1 MVGGPRKVRHAPACT
16 TSAPAQPSSMTTED
30 RTQNLGKRTLD
41 EPNAAPRQLRGRGR
55 GRCAA
60 APSVHAS
67 AVFTVDHGSEVSATV
82 RMDATRKADID
93 FVTESVYSC
102 GSSDSS
108 DFSISHRGKEGPA
121 EIVVEDASFGLTSTL
136 HRKFVSTP
144 PAETTAAASRT
155 LDGVVVIASDS
166 PPPPRRRRGG
176 GQSHHKGRER
186 SERTLRSVT
195 CVSDEEDIGASQ
207 CCRERATSPP
217 STASAGRIS
226 ASTRRLP
233 TFEPTMP
240 SRVLCDD
247 DDGDADDREGLP
259 VRQQH
264 PQHGADLT
272 VHRYSCCFSSLGSS
286 PTRSS
291 VSPALPAATDAA
303 EAKQHSC
310 DSDDP
315 DKGPGPHFLCA
326 APILQASGLRDFF
339 TYGVQAAMRHYSEHL
354 NGATGAEE
362 DGACSEMNDSAGT
375 LCLDHVANPT
385 TLPASVY
392 RTRQHSTASQHR
404 NEFLEDI
411 SNGQKYDANT
421 ARKRARA
428 YSCSSRSSAA
438 TYDSDVE
445 GSSSLSPRDDTGTR
459 RGKVCLL
466 NPQQTSL
473 FRAPHGATAARYPP
487 EHGAMANGSWL
498 TTTATTSSPTTL
510 QKSSLVSSGS
520 TQGVDQQ
527 RENSAQ
533 ARFREALR
541 HAYQCEDAH
550 RQRRRAQL
558 DKQQEQLLR
567 GVELLQ
573 GASFSSSAALLAEL
587 LPSRGRDGRRSAGS
601 VKSPISLQ
609 PPQPQ
614 LGASPLSLLATS
626 VEAAVE
632 TGTETIAQQGRAGG
646 ASTSLAAEACLS
658 SSSKV
663 TATPQ
668 MGNISK
674 RLLQVMSPAQAQRLR
689 RPLNP
694 FIEALLRH
702 YQSVQLKQRAARHAE
717 DQAIHARRTYE
728 LPVLTEDVV
737 RYAALLLCLRRHR
750 TGGGS
755 TAVTRAACAGGSGLL
770 QSGPASKEPSSS
782 TSNAEPQ
789 PPPTLAA
796 AEPAA
801 ALPFG
806 EEGTLLYLK
815 YPPPLLRTTS
825 FAVETVRLLKWL
837 RTWKKSSPSIA
848 GETGGIAGGGSSASL
863 NTSSSTTAEAPPP
876 NRSTV
881 ERVSQ
886 QAQHAVEIQEAQ
898 LKQERRSAF
907 LKFFGAA
914 ATPPPTN
921 GAERNAKAAQD
932 HDDGKDAAKEV
943 VAQKPVSCLGMS
955 EPAGSNT
962 GMRDTAAISVG
973 AMYGITSSVT
983 PLSPP
988 SGQTQLKPSTL
999 ALASHAYQL
1008 YCHAWKHVVKTGI
1021 TPLVVAANAFCG
1033 PKAVTGQSRLSN
1045 GDDNNGGAAATSDKD
1060 TSWTDGVVPRVCAGL
1075 PFFKEMREEARRT
1088 ALGSANNGTY
1098 YEDAFGNRLRSARL
1112 AKKEQEQRE
1121 LLVARQRRRAKKK
1134 GYFHRDDDNDGRLG
1148 GRAAGNGAS
1157 AMLEAMLRSSAT
1169 WGSERQGAGCGKKR
1183 QRGSGDDA
1191 TENDQD
1197 EAGAKDELTNIAVV
1211 SGPTGSGKTAAVYV
1225 AAQLLGFHVV
1235 EMNASVRR
1243 CSKTVEHLLA
1253 ELTRSYRLSSLRPGT
1268 TGSFNAEE
1276 ELAKLKQQHA
1286 VMVER
1291 ARAEAEAAER
1301 KAELKRREALKVNGI
1316 SAQAVANF
1324 FAKGCGR
1331 AAVSSSKTVKG
1342 IKGKDAAKQVSDAD
1356 MVTEAPAPA
1365 AAATSSS
1372 PPPAA
1377 TAPGTPVDAG
1387 TLLLFEDADVLLGDE
1402 SAKPFYAAIR
1412 DLARRSKVPIVVT
1425 VSSDPATAQ
1434 RYDTEPFL
1442 ALLDGQLQQRH
1453 TSSASPTSAIQPTYW
1468 QLCDA
1473 AGLNSIM
1480 ATMEAAH
1487 QALQVEADLG
1497 NRGASTATA
1506 TTITAAA
1513 HESNRSPSAV
1523 GDSGGSTGMAPVCGS
1538 PAASF
1543 LPLFSSSGGGG
1554 TSGSAAPAACAW
1566 TNGASAGVSTTSAS
1580 GGGGGPG
1587 GTSTATPAAAAA
1599 VAARYT
1605 RMLLNA
1611 TLVSSFFGSQ
1621 TPFTVVDPLPPSA
1634 LYAQLLAVGAVELDL
1649 LRLDEPATSPGVSD
1663 SAASLSSSSSQQELE
1678 RMAARLTVCDTG
1690 LFRRLAEHLRHHI
1703 FGAWDIADD
1712 EAGAHVAPPLLPGHN
1727 LVNAVQCDA
1736 ARRTT
1741 TDVRYWLNKLQVL
1754 LLSLR
1759 EGSNTARMPKAAE
1772 AATSSESV
1780 TRKRSRERMKATPFE
1795 TTSAAYGGDN
1805 AMCDAKVIGARRA
1818 EHLVEA
1824 EFRRRVS
1831 LAASEWDAA
1840 LGRHLSNVAHNEQH
1854 STRYERWFLDAH
1866 VCYIADIVEELAT
1879 TDHPTARV
1887 DYTTPLQAPA
1897 RCGPPEPTYH
1907 PREEASACV
1916 TRCTS
1921 GSSGDGGGVNSAWRS
1936 FFAASGASVA
1946 STLSTASPVVRGVS
1960 PADRRQQTLLGCGGS
1975 KAGGV
1980 VVGAPPPPSLT
1991 IPVRCEWPPSA
2002 LELRRQACSHAHL
2015 RPVELLLPYGAAEAY
2030 YGTAA
2035 ASASTLAPFSIH
2047 DMAEPTAA
2055 LLGREIP
2062 LRFLMRRSVRDSST
2076 GDNGKAEGDV
2086 GREFPA
2092 GVRTT
2097 QEERFRVFRRWWC
2110 RTRKAGA
2117 LRDSV
2122 AGRSA
2127 ETLEDIVGFGC
2138 LLTPPA
2144 AETRNATSGSP

>member
-1 MVGGPRKVRHAPACT
+1 
-16 TSAPAQPSSMTTED
+16 
-30 RTQNLGKRTLD
+30 
-41 EPNAAPRQLRGRGR
+41 
-55 GRCAA
+55 
-60 APSVHAS
+60 
-67 AVFTVDHGSEVSATV
+67 
-82 RMDATRKADID
+82 
-93 FVTESVYSC
+93 
-102 GSSDSS
+102 
-108 DFSISHRGKEGPA
+108 
-121 EIVVEDASFGLTSTL
+121 
-136 HRKFVSTP
+136 
-144 PAETTAAASRT
+144 
-155 LDGVVVIASDS
+155 
-166 PPPPRRRRGG
+166 
-176 GQSHHKGRER
+176 
-186 SERTLRSVT
+186 
-195 CVSDEEDIGASQ
+195 
-207 CCRERATSPP
+207 
-217 STASAGRIS
+217 
-226 ASTRRLP
+226 
-233 TFEPTMP
+233 
-240 SRVLCDD
+240 
-247 DDGDADDREGLP
+247 
-259 VRQQH
+259 
-264 PQHGADLT
+264 
-272 VHRYSCCFSSLGSS
+272 
-286 PTRSS
+286 
-291 VSPALPAATDAA
+291 
-303 EAKQHSC
+303 
-310 DSDDP
+310 
-315 DKGPGPHFLCA
+315 
-326 APILQASGLRDFF
+326 
-339 TYGVQAAMRHYSEHL
+339 MRHYSEHL

-848 GETGGIAGGGSSASL
+848 GETGGIAGGGSSASVGGVSEGGSSSSSRSRSRIGRKRVRTDVVKL
-863 NTSSSTTAEAPPP
+863 NSRNGNVDSGDDGDDSDDDGGVVVVASPTPAPHRAASSSTTAEAPPP

-1191 TENDQD
+1191 SEGEGVVQDTQPRGSSRCAAARRALQLRSRASSSYSSSSKPSSRCSSSSSTASMVSAENDQD

-1897 RCGPPEPTYH
+1897 RCGRSPSSSSSSGKKLTRANKSERKAAAAPEPTYH

>member
-136 HRKFVSTP
+136 PRKFVSTP

-848 GETGGIAGGGSSASL
+848 GETGGIAGGGSSAS
-863 NTSSSTTAEAPPP
+863 APPP

-943 VAQKPVSCLGMS
+943 VSQKPVSCLGMS

-1134 GYFHRDDDNDGRLG
+1134 GYFHRDDNDGRLG

-1425 VSSDPATAQ
+1425 VSSDPAAAQ

-1907 PREEASACV
+1907 PREEASACL